1 MYLLMELY
9 IYNTSIIQ
17 WLKDVFVGSEDNFHI
32 VLNFLKWYIYIYI
45 YTIININFLLSGVE

>member
-17 WLKDVFVGSEDNFHI
+17 WLKDVCVVSEDNFHI

-45 YTIININFLLSGVE
+45 YNNQYKLSSLWS

>member
-45 YTIININFLLSGVE
+45 YNNQYKLSSLWS